1 MNCFSGTHAAD
12 EMRVLT
18 GDAREKISA
27 AVQRVDAI
35 QISPGMAR
43 LLVHWLGQL
52 AKAQQRTNGC
62 ASGELVAAQNA
73 LAEACFAAGHCAQRE
88 SERAA
93 ATEILISE
101 HEPYISTAEAA
112 AALGKTAN
120 GVLWLF
126 NHGHLSGRKVGR
138 QVMVTASSVEDY
150 KQRKARSA

>member
-1 MNCFSGTHAAD
+1 M
-12 EMRVLT
+12 T

-35 QISPGMAR
+35 QISPDLAR

-52 AKAQQRTNGC
+52 AKVKERTNGC

-73 LAEACFAAGHCAQRE
+73 LAEACFAAGYWRESE

-93 ATEILISE
+93 AAEILISG
-101 HEPYISTAEAA
+101 HEDMHVSTAEAA
-112 AALGKTAN
+112 AALGITAN
-120 GVLWLF
+120 GVRWLC
-126 NHGHLSGRKVGR
+126 GQGRLSGRKVGR